1 MVTLYY
7 FIGSAKNPEEMCRI
21 YKKNGEEVYIGKIK
35 GISENLLIDTY
46 VLEWSTALGV
56 MEIAIVA
63 GKYSIINE

>member
-35 GISENLLIDTY
+35 DITENLLMDT
-46 VLEWSTALGV
+46 
-56 MEIAIVA
+56 
-63 GKYSIINE
+63 